1 MEEET
6 VSTYETETVASE
18 PSSDDVAEK
27 LAARVVKGRQILQK
41 SEKLIIDSLI
51 IDGKNLKQWAKELT
65 VEIPKGDDIQALEQ
79 ASTDVAVAIQKA
91 EYVLAVFELQAAT
104 ASNFHEEGFAR
115 RYVSEM
121 EVNGEKKIAAEKIKQ
136 MVLVDSTV
144 DSSLAASQAAKVVAE
159 YFKRL
164 VKGLEEVRKGLENR
178 TRLLGLRMRFLQ
190 DHS

>member
-1 MEEET
+1 MQEENNE
-6 VSTYETETVASE
+6 VKPITEPT
-18 PSSDDVAEK
+18 SDDIAEK
-27 LAARVVKGRQILQK
+27 LAARVIKGRQILQK
-41 SEKLIIDSLI
+41 SESLI
-51 IDGKNLKQWAKELT
+51 INSLTIDKKNLKEWAEELT
-65 VEIPKGDDIQALEQ
+65 IEIPEGKDDIKALEK
-79 ASTDVAVAIQKA
+79 ASTDVAIAIQKA
-91 EYVLAVFELQAAT
+91 EYILAVFELQAST

-121 EVNGEKKIAAEKIKQ
+121 EHNGEKRIAAEKIRQ
-136 MVLVDSTV
+136 MVLVDGMV
-144 DSSLAASQAAKVVAE
+144 DSSLAASQSAKVIAE

>member
-1 MEEET
+1 MEEKE
-6 VSTYETETVASE
+6 A
-18 PSSDDVAEK
+18 DQDNDIAER
-27 LAARVVKGRQILQK
+27 LAARVLKGRSILEK
-41 SEKLIIDSLI
+41 SEKLIIDSLV
-51 IDGKNLKQWAKELT
+51 IDGKNLKQWAHELKIN
-65 VEIPKGDDIQALEQ
+65 IPEGDDIQALER
-79 ASTDVAVAIQKA
+79 ASTDVATAIQKA
-91 EYVLAVFELQAAT
+91 EYVLAVFELQAST
-104 ASNFHEEGFAR
+104 ASNFHDEGFAR
-115 RYVSEM
+115 KYVTEM
-121 EVNGEKKIAAEKIKQ
+121 ETNGEKKIAAEKIKQ